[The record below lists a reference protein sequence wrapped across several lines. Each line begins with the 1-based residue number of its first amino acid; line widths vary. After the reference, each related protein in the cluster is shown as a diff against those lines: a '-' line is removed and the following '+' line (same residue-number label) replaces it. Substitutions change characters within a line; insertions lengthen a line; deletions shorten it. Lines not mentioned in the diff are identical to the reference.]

1 MTEEISDEE
10 FQILK
15 NKLTENV
22 KDYLKIDEEISALN
36 KAIRE
41 RRKKKTEFSNSILEY
56 MKKID
61 IHHMNIKDGRLVYN
75 VTNTKQGLNK
85 KNLITGLNKCFN
97 EEKALEIANIILEN
111 RSRVERV
118 SLKKVK
124 IKNSIDIPN

>member
-97 EEKALEIANIILEN
+97 EEKALEIAQIILEN
-111 RSRVERV
+111 RSRVE
-118 SLKKVK
+118 KV
-124 IKNSIDIPN
+124 

>member
-1 MTEEISDEE
+1 MTEELSDEA

-15 NKLTENV
+15 NKLTDNV
-22 KDYLKIDEEISALN
+22 KDYLKMDEEISALN
-36 KAIRE
+36 KAVRE
-41 RRKKKTEFSNSILEY
+41 RRKKKTELSNVILDC

-75 VTNTKQGLNK
+75 VSNSKQGLNK
-85 KNLITGLNKCFN
+85 KNLISGLNKCFN

-111 RSRVERV
+111 RSRVEKV

-124 IKNSIDIPN
+124 IKNSIDIPT